1 MLEKRALSKYK
12 IKKRKKKIKYRRRD
26 EKIILLKNKT
36 KRTKSTHGTVGYHY
50 HTESGLYSF
59 YP

>member
-50 HTESGLYSF
+50 H
-59 YP
+59 